1 MSENSNGETEMRHI
15 AIMGLIVS
23 ACAAAASAETF
34 SFPHVLEISGRLSGT
49 PIGSMEIPYQ
59 AVHAHGDIDIS
70 PGAAPPT
77 TFEYHYEDTPTF
89 HVSVGEGRT
98 DFAVLLRQG
107 GGRTD
112 QDAQDQTMWNLMM
125 GYELVAMVG
134 DIEYRLPGDGM
145 MSFVRPHADPQP
157 LPILGDDDE
166 IDDGDGLRH
175 GAPVV
180 FLIESPL
187 TLFESG
193 DARSQSFVT
202 IDAASRIV
210 IEEAIPAPAAGVG
223 LAVLAAAGASRRRR
237 IR

>member
-1 MSENSNGETEMRHI
+1 MRHV
-15 AIMGLIVS
+15 AIMGLVVG

-34 SFPHVLEISGRLSGT
+34 TFPHVLEISGRLSGT

-59 AVHAHGDIDIS
+59 STHGNGDITIS

-89 HVSVGEGRT
+89 HVGVGEGRI

-112 QDAQDQTMWNLMM
+112 QDAQDGAMWNLMM

-134 DIEYRLPGDGM
+134 EVEYRLPGDGLI
-145 MSFVRPHADPQP
+145 SFIRPSADPQP
-157 LPILGDDDE
+157 LPIEGDDDD
-166 IDDGDGLRH
+166 IDQGDGHRH

-210 IEEAIPAPAAGVG
+210 IEEAVPAPAAGLG
-223 LAVLAAAGASRRRR
+223 LAVLSALGAGRRRR
-237 IR
+237 II